1 MTKEEAVYT
10 LKRKIRTSEFLTT
23 KFEVYSQ
30 GLGDMYDLLMS
41 SGYKPTTFEDE
52 ERKQEKLERISAMC
66 LQGLLANPNYRFNG
80 TSSIQ
85 NIISNARELLKQLE
99 QWNYLMVG

>member
-1 MTKEEAVYT
+1 MTKEEAVRMLTEGTVDNKNSEIRAY
-10 LKRKIRTSEFLTT
+10 KR
-23 KFEVYSQ
+23 
-30 GLGDMYDLLMS
+30 GLGDMYDLLVS

-85 NIISNARELLKQLE
+85 NIISNAKELLKQLE
-99 QWNYLMVG
+99 Q